1 MSESPEQKD
10 YTPKEPEKLGGI
22 NTEGSFAF
30 GLVGAGMG
38 AVISWYLF
46 MYLVQNYGMVAVVLP
61 GALTG
66 LGRAAMMKG
75 KSWILGIVCGF
86 FGLFIPIYI
95 ILVRTSHTMD
105 SLSDLNKLGIFL
117 GGAVG
122 FYLGFGMLRR

>member
-1 MSESPEQKD
+1 MSESPERKD

-30 GLVGAGMG
+30 GLAGAGVG

-46 MYLVQNYGMVAVVLP
+46 LYLVQNYGMVAVVMP
-61 GALTG
+61 GAVTG

-75 KSWILGIVCGF
+75 KSWILGIVCAF

-105 SLSDLNKLGIFL
+105 SLSDFNKLGIFL

-122 FYLGFGMLRR
+122 FYLGYGFLRR